1 MTQEDKRETH
11 NPDIEKEDTM
21 AKTMDTMKT
30 TRKTAIAPMHVDVVF
45 PHGNETHLIDM
56 AERLGITHVIF
67 CYTLK
72 DPLLKSRAKEIE
84 KLDDP
89 TRHITTEFAIL
100 VSNQQ
105 DVSRAKSMTK
115 TVIGTARPE
124 LFEDKRVTHII
135 DMESGR
141 RDDFIHH
148 RNSGLNQVFIAN
160 AIMGDKTL
168 LVDAK
173 QLLFG
178 DQPRAVVLGRMRQ
191 NNAFY
196 RKYAPRVIVVSG
208 ASEPLEMRPW
218 RDLQNLLKV

>member
-1 MTQEDKRETH
+1 MIDS
-11 NPDIEKEDTM
+11 
-21 AKTMDTMKT
+21 AKTRREMHNEKHASS
-30 TRKTAIAPMHVDVVF
+30 TAPAHFDVVF
-45 PHGNETHLIDM
+45 PHGNETHLVHM
-56 AERLGITHVIF
+56 AERLGITHIIF

-72 DPLLKSRAKEIE
+72 DSLLKSRAKEIE
-84 KLDDP
+84 KLSDP
-89 TRHITTEFAIL
+89 ARRITTEFAIL

-105 DVSRAKSMTK
+105 DVSRAKSITK

-160 AIMGDKTL
+160 AIIGDKTL

-178 DQPRAVVLGRMRQ
+178 DQPRAVVLGRIRQ
-191 NNAFY
+191 NNIFY
-196 RKYAPRVIVVSG
+196 KKYAPRVMAVSG

-218 RDLQNLLKV
+218 RDLQNLLDV